1 MYDTS
6 SHQSSTN
13 NEINILLVEDNPGD
27 IRLTREAFKAAE
39 QEIALQTVTNGDDAV
54 EFLQQSSDNELPNLI
69 LLDLNLP
76 GRDGCEVLEVIRDD
90 PRLKPLPVLMLTSSE
105 TEEDIARC
113 YDARA
118 NAYLTKPTDP
128 AEFISVVDA
137 FERFWIERVR
147 LPPIPQ

>member
-1 MYDTS
+1 MHDTPA
-6 SHQSSTN
+6 HQSSGN
-13 NEINILLVEDNPGD
+13 DGIDILLVEDNPGD
-27 IRLTREAFKAAE
+27 IRLTREAFKSAE

-54 EFLQQSSDNELPNLI
+54 EFLQGSSDNELPDLI

-90 PRLKPLPVLMLTSSE
+90 SRLKPLPVLMLTSSE
-105 TEEDIARC
+105 ADEDAARC

-128 AEFISVVDA
+128 VEFMSLVDV
-137 FERFWIERVR
+137 FEEFWLEQAR
-147 LPPIPQ
+147 LPPIPT